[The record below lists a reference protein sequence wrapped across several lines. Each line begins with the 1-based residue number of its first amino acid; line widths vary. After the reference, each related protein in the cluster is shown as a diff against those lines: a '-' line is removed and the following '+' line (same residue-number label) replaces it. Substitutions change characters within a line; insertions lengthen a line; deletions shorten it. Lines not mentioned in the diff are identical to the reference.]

1 MQDFRKLMV
10 WDKAHAFALGVYGIT
25 KPFPTSERYGLTAQ
39 LRKSASSVPT
49 NLAEGC
55 GRGSAAALAA
65 FVQIAF
71 GSASESEYQL
81 LLAQDLGYLGPA
93 DHKKLTAQVTEVKRM
108 LASLLRTLNKKAALR
123 GKGQREQ

>member
-1 MQDFRKLMV
+1 MQDFRNLMV
-10 WDKAHAFALGVYGIT
+10 WTKAHAFVLGVYASTKTFPIT
-25 KPFPTSERYGLTAQ
+25 ERYGLTAQ

-55 GRGSAAALAA
+55 GRGSVGALAG

-81 LLAQDLGYLGPA
+81 LLARDLGYLQPA
-93 DHKKLTAQVTEVKRM
+93 DHKKLTAQIIEVKRM
-108 LASLLRTLNKKAALR
+108 LASLLRTLNKKTAVR
-123 GKGQREQ
+123 GKG